1 MKKRDVVLY
10 TVLTIV
16 TCGLFGLYWMAK
28 FTNDVHRWSG
38 KPATA
43 SGGKAVL
50 FTVLTCTLYFYY
62 WIYKIGGELIEARR
76 EHGLPLDSVSNTMYT
91 VVTLVMTFVSTIFA
105 TLQMVGNFADVQDQ
119 MSVEELLAVGAVA
132 LLGALFIQCV
142 LSGIIIWFVYRRS
155 DPSPRLIYIL
165 LTIMRTY
172 FLTIAFLQASFNE
185 ALTHQGTEGNP
196 AVSDH

>member
-1 MKKRDVVLY
+1 
-10 TVLTIV
+10 
-16 TCGLFGLYWMAK
+16 
-28 FTNDVHRWSG
+28 
-38 KPATA
+38 
-43 SGGKAVL
+43 
-50 FTVLTCTLYFYY
+50 
-62 WIYKIGGELIEARR
+62 
-76 EHGLPLDSVSNTMYT
+76 MYT

-172 FLTIAFLQASFNE
+172 FFTIAFLQASFNE

-196 AVSDH
+196 AASDH